1 MRVGIG
7 VDFHRFIPGRKL
19 ILGGV
24 EIPFDRGLI
33 GHSDADVLT
42 HAICDALLGA
52 AGLGDIG
59 KHFPNTDERFKN
71 ISSLKLL
78 EQVHLMLKAKGYRV
92 HNLDAVIVAE
102 APKLAPY
109 FAEMIGTLAEVL
121 GISSDR
127 INIKATTA
135 EGMGALGRAEGIAA
149 FAVAGLSEQT

>member
-7 VDFHRFIPGRKL
+7 VDFHKFAKGRKL

-24 EIPFDRGLI
+24 EIKHDKGLI

-59 KHFPNTDERFKN
+59 KHFPDTDERFKD

-78 EQVHLMLKAKGYRV
+78 EQVYLMLKAKGYRV
-92 HNLDAVIVAE
+92 HNIDTVIVAE

-109 FAEMIGTLAEVL
+109 FSEMIEKLAAVL
-121 GISSDR
+121 EISAEK
-127 INIKATTA
+127 INIKATMS
-135 EGMGALGRAEGIAA
+135 EGMGAIGRKEGIAA
-149 FAVAGLSEQT
+149 FAIASLSE